1 MHDNLCMKYVDH
13 VRCAGVSHD
22 HFCIFE
28 NSRLRR
34 PRAETKKNI
43 GNCKLANAVE
53 DLKYYTLSKDF
64 LKSLDPLKKVVYPE
78 LPPLDIP
85 GAEEIKEG
93 QLELF

>member
-1 MHDNLCMKYVDH
+1 MLIMLDAPGSRMI
-13 VRCAGVSHD
+13 
-22 HFCIFE
+22 IFVFLKTQDCE
-28 NSRLRR
+28 DPGRKQKRIS
-34 PRAETKKNI
+34 AI
-43 GNCKLANAVE
+43 ANWQMPWE

-64 LKSLDPLKKVVYPE
+64 LKSLDPLKEVVYPE